1 MDSRKLK
8 RPRRARR
15 ASILSLATIA
25 SLAAV
30 DPAPARNGPPHQPP
44 EVSAVDVYR
53 ESVPT
58 SGGPEFL
65 GSGSGR
71 STPLQPAVA
80 RRLRRD
86 GGNDARILKQ
96 IATSSASGAPDV
108 LLPATAKPR
117 GPAYVDGWAPHG
129 LWAATQAG
137 LDRARI
143 LVLLGLSVGST
154 LTVLCVR
161 LRATRPGRVATLRSF
176 KLLPGLVKRR

>member
-1 MDSRKLK
+1 VDSRKLK
-8 RPRRARR
+8 RPRHPRR
-15 ASILSLATIA
+15 AWILSLATIA

-30 DPAPARNGPPHQPP
+30 YPAPASNGPPHQPP

-58 SGGPEFL
+58 SGGPKFL

-80 RRLRRD
+80 LRLRRE
-86 GGNDARILKQ
+86 GGNEARILKQ
-96 IATSSASGAPDV
+96 IATSSAFGAPDV
-108 LLPATAKPR
+108 RLPATAKPR

-137 LDRARI
+137 LGRARI
-143 LVLLGLSVGST
+143 LVLLGLLVGST
-154 LTVLCVR
+154 LAVLCVR
-161 LRATRPGRVATLRSF
+161 LLSTRPGRVATLRSF
-176 KLLPGLVKRR
+176 KLLPDLVKRR